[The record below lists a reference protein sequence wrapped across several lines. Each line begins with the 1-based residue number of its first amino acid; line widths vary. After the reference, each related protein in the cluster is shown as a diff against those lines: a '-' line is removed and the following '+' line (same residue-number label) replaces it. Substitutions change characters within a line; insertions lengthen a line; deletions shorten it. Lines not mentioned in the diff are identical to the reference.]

1 MQVNYYFLIKIFL
14 ERTTLKK
21 TKKKNA
27 IQGKF
32 NFERRRKLNKSNLY
46 I

>member
-1 MQVNYYFLIKIFL
+1 MQVNYYILIKIFL
-14 ERTTLKK
+14 GRTKLKK
-21 TKKKNA
+21 KKKA

>member
-1 MQVNYYFLIKIFL
+1 MQVNYYILIKIFL
-14 ERTTLKK
+14 GRTTL
-21 TKKKNA
+21 KKKNA